1 MEEIWKDVKN
11 YEGYYQVSNFGNVRS
26 VDRIVISS
34 NGKSYPL
41 KGKILKMEKGVNGYL
56 FRILCKNGKTENA
69 LIHRLVAEAF
79 IQNLNNLPEVNHK
92 DENKANNCVENL
104 EWCSRLYNMRYGT
117 ATQRRVKKL
126 SKPVLQLDT
135 NTGQVISEY
144 PSTAEAARQLNIHQ
158 GNISNCCIGKQK
170 TAYGYKW
177 RYRED

>member
-1 MEEIWKDVKN
+1 
-11 YEGYYQVSNFGNVRS
+11 
-26 VDRIVISS
+26 
-34 NGKSYPL
+34 
-41 KGKILKMEKGVNGYL
+41 MEKGANGYL

-144 PSTAEAARQLNIHQ
+144 QSTAEAARQLNIHQ

-177 RYRED
+177 RYKED